1 MQHNFLIF
9 LDKFLLSVYYK
20 YVIQNLS
27 TLKGHVMRNKA
38 RITALVLACAML
50 FSGCN
55 NSPADTSSADNS
67 SNVSITQSSTEN
79 SESSDEGSSKEESSS
94 EAEKPESSEAETSSS
109 ESQTESSDAET
120 SAPESTKAPETEKPA
135 PNSDFSASWTLS
147 NTWQDGGNY
156 CGGYEVVVTNN
167 SGKQVESWTVTVTVP
182 DGFEIISGWNAQ
194 YKVNGSTLTVTN
206 ESYNGSVANGGTV
219 SFGFNYSSPSEF
231 TPKDVKFNGSS
242 TPIVDAPDNNG
253 NNNTQTTTT
262 TKPVETVP
270 PAPVDPDGSTP
281 VSVHGQLSV
290 KGSQLVDKN
299 GNAYQLKGMSTHGI
313 GWFPAFVNEGAF
325 RTLRDDW
332 NTNVVRLAMYTGASE
347 GYTGSAM
354 LQHEALVRKGINICI
369 ALDMYVIVDWH
380 VLADQSP
387 SVRKKDAIRFFDEIS
402 KEYADCPNIIYE
414 ICNEPNGYSQWDN
427 DIKPYAEEVIPVIR
441 KNDPDSVI
449 IVGTPTWSQDIDKA
463 MNNPLPFDNVMYALH
478 FYAATHT
485 DWLRQRAENCANNG
499 LPIFVSE
506 FGCCDASGNGG
517 NNFQQTKE
525 WLSLLDR
532 LGISYCNW
540 NLANKNESS
549 SAFKESTHPNGN
561 WTESEMNEGAI
572 WIRKWFRGEIQ

>member
-1 MQHNFLIF
+1 MKKKIRL
-9 LDKFLLSVYYK
+9 
-20 YVIQNLS
+20 
-27 TLKGHVMRNKA
+27 
-38 RITALVLACAML
+38 TALILACSML

-55 NSPADTSSADNS
+55 NAPADTSSADGNS
-67 SNVSITQSSTEN
+67 NISI
-79 SESSDEGSSKEESSS
+79 SESSNTEGESSDSDSSAEESSD
-94 EAEKPESSEAETSSS
+94 AEKP
-109 ESQTESSDAET
+109 ESSDAET
-120 SAPESTKAPETEKPA
+120 SKTESETGKTEEESSTPETEESKLETEASKPETEASTTTTKKPETEKPA
-135 PNSDFSASWTLS
+135 PESDYNSAWKLS
-147 NTWQDGGNY
+147 NTWQEGGNY
-156 CGGYEVVVTNN
+156 CGGYDVTITNN
-167 SGKQVESWTVTVTVP
+167 SGKQIEGWTATVTVP
-182 DGFEIISGWNAQ
+182 NGFEIISGWNAK
-194 YKVNGSTLTVTN
+194 YSVNGTTLTVTN
-206 ESYNGSVANGGTV
+206 ESYNGTVANGGNI
-219 SFGFNYSSPSEF
+219 SFGFNFSSPKEF
-231 TPKDVKFNGSS
+231 TPSDIKFNGSHTS
-242 TPIVDAPDNNG
+242 ITDAPADNG
-253 NNNTQTTTT
+253 NNNTPQTTTT
-262 TKPVETVP
+262 SKPVETVP
-270 PAPVDPDGSTP
+270 PAPADPDGSTP

-354 LQHEALVRKGINICI
+354 LQHEALVRKGINLCI

-402 KEYADCPNIIYE
+402 REYADCPNIIYE

-485 DWLRQRAENCANNG
+485 DWLRQRVQNCVSKG
-499 LPIFVSE
+499 LPVFVSE
-506 FGCCDASGNGG
+506 FGCCDASGNGA
-517 NNFQQTKE
+517 NDFDQTKK
-525 WLSLLDR
+525 WLNLLDD
-532 LGISYCNW
+532 LGVSYCNW

-549 SAFKESTHPNGN
+549 SAFKQSASANGN
-561 WTESEMNEGAI
+561 WTENDMNPSGS
-572 WIRKWFRGEIQ
+572 WIRRWFRGEIQ

>member
-1 MQHNFLIF
+1 MKKKIRL
-9 LDKFLLSVYYK
+9 
-20 YVIQNLS
+20 
-27 TLKGHVMRNKA
+27 
-38 RITALVLACAML
+38 TALLLACAML

-55 NSPADTSSADNS
+55 NAPADTSSADNG
-67 SNVSITQSSTEN
+67 SNISI
-79 SESSDEGSSKEESSS
+79 SESSNTEGESSDTVSSGDEASS
-94 EAEKPESSEAETSSS
+94 EAEKPESDAETSK
-109 ESQTESSDAET
+109 TESETSKTEAET
-120 SAPESTKAPETEKPA
+120 SAPEVETSKPETEASTDETTTKKPETEKPA
-135 PNSDFSASWTLS
+135 PESDYNAVWKLS

-156 CGGYEVVVTNN
+156 CGGYDVTITNN
-167 SGKQVESWTVTVTVP
+167 SGKQIEGWTATVTVP
-182 DGFEIISGWNAQ
+182 SGFSIISGWNAK
-194 YKVNGSTLTVTN
+194 YSVSGTTLTITN
-206 ESYNGSVANGGTV
+206 ESYNGTVANGGNI
-219 SFGFNYSSPSEF
+219 SFGFNFSSPKEF
-231 TPKDVKFNGSS
+231 TPSDISFNGSQTS
-242 TPIVDAPDNNG
+242 ITDAPVDNG
-253 NNNTQTTTT
+253 NNNQTQQTTTT
-262 TKPVETVP
+262 KKPAETVP
-270 PAPVDPDGSTP
+270 PAPADPDGSTP

-290 KGSQLVDKN
+290 KGSQLVDQN

-325 RTLRDDW
+325 KTLRDDW

-354 LQHEALVRKGINICI
+354 AQHEALVRKGINLCI

-387 SVRKKDAIRFFDEIS
+387 SVRKKDAMRFFDEIS
-402 KEYADCPNIIYE
+402 SEYADCPNIIYE

-427 DIKPYAEEVIPVIR
+427 DIKPYAEEIIPIIR
-441 KNDPDSVI
+441 RNDPDSVI

-463 MNNPLPFDNVMYALH
+463 LSNPLEFDNVMYALH

-485 DWLRQRAENCANNG
+485 DWLRQRAQNCANSG

-506 FGCCDASGNGG
+506 FGCCDASGNGA
-517 NNFQQTKE
+517 NDFNQTKK
-525 WLSLLDR
+525 WLNLLDD

-549 SAFKESTHPNGN
+549 SAFKESTHANGN

-572 WIRKWFRGEIQ
+572 WMRKWFRGEIQ